1 MRKLVLGISLLA
13 LWACTK
19 QEFRS
24 SSLQEAEAQA
34 LMDSHPDSAVSW
46 LETQIRLNPKKQ
58 AAWTYKMLGTYYMQ
72 SGDNERAASYYFEA
86 LAKYQE
92 AKDTAGMAAIYLNLT
107 NVEDRSE
114 QSWEWHQ
121 KSIGL
126 YRSIGNYQGVAKNY
140 VNLGTSYMDS
150 NKLQRAADFYQK
162 ARDLSQ
168 AHKIEKTLVS
178 SSLNLA
184 ILRHKM
190 GEKAIAIE
198 LIHPVLKYYQETDNH
213 IGLVY
218 SYFNLGQFYWPEQ
231 TDSVQY
237 YSGKAL
243 EEAGSDYP
251 QLQAMVYQ
259 TLRELAIREQRFALA
274 QSYHHRFDSIADL
287 QVQIN
292 GANLVTKVEAEFDLA
307 QSRQK
312 ADFLIEDLKRQKRIN
327 LWIGI
332 LAIGVLLYLG
342 FFLWSLRRKS
352 RETKI
357 LMEQDRALIK
367 ARNELNRARLLKLET
382 EEKVMRQKLNQ
393 QRSELSQMA
402 ARIVKHKSL
411 IQKME
416 GLASNWKG
424 KKASPKFRDFARS
437 LRQIMRE
444 QDAAPLL
451 IKEAFIVYQ
460 RYLKVFSER
469 YTQLTDSDLEYIIL
483 FDLNLSTKEVAA
495 FLEVQDQTVNMR
507 RYKLRKKLNLTKGQ
521 ELEAWLR
528 EVRSSI

>member
-1 MRKLVLGISLLA
+1 MRRLVLGIALLSLWSCSKDDLMP
-13 LWACTK
+13 
-19 QEFRS
+19 S
-24 SSLQEAEAQA
+24 PLQEAEAQA
-34 LMDSHPDSAVSW
+34 LMDSQPDSAVTW
-46 LETQIRLNPKKQ
+46 LETQIRLKPKKQ

-114 QSWEWHQ
+114 QCWEWHQ

-168 AHKIEKTLVS
+168 EHKIEKTLVS

-190 GEKAIAIE
+190 GEKDLAIE
-198 LIHPVLKYYQETDNH
+198 LIHPVLKHYQASNNR

-231 TDSVQY
+231 NDSAVF
-237 YSGKAL
+237 YSQKSI
-243 EEAGSDYP
+243 EEAGTDYP
-251 QLQAMVYQ
+251 QLQALAYQ
-259 TLRELAIREQRFALA
+259 TLRDLAMRQEHYALA
-274 QSYHHRFDSIADL
+274 QNYHRKFDSIADL

-307 QSRQK
+307 QSRQQ
-312 ADFLIEDLKRQKRIN
+312 ADFLFEELKRQKRIN

-352 RETKI
+352 KETKI

-424 KKASPKFRDFARS
+424 RTASPKFRDFARS
-437 LRQIMRE
+437 LRQLMRE

-469 YTQLTDSDLEYIIL
+469 YAQLTDSDLEYIIL

-507 RYKLRKKLNLTKGQ
+507 RYKLRKKLNLAKGQ

-528 EVRSSI
+528 EVRSNI